1 MIFPYMF
8 FVFNTFVVKTF
19 IQNPKFMKPK
29 FYALLLTAVSFF
41 VFNTINAAPSLTILV
56 KPANGSV
63 KPGPDPLSLI
73 SARQFLTLTPKKYQ
87 ELTGKKMNLFQKME
101 FKMIQHKVKKMVNRG
116 EVVTMAD
123 VKDKFDDIGS
133 MNVLGFL
140 LGLVLGPVGV
150 VIALILKE
158 TGNVG
163 SDVLTWS
170 LYGLLVWLA
179 IVLVAILI

>member
-1 MIFPYMF
+1 
-8 FVFNTFVVKTF
+8 
-19 IQNPKFMKPK
+19 MKPK
-29 FYALLLTAVSFF
+29 FYSLLFTTVALFAFTIANASPLLV
-41 VFNTINAAPSLTILV
+41 VPV
-56 KPANGSV
+56 KSGSSV
-63 KPGPDPLSLI
+63 IKTETDPLSLI
-73 SARQFLTLTPKKYQ
+73 TAKQFLSLTPKKYQ
-87 ELTGKKMNLFQKME
+87 ELTGKKMNLFQKIE
-101 FKMIQHKVKKMVNRG
+101 FKMLQHKVKGMVKRG

-123 VKDKFDDIGS
+123 VKDRVDELSS

-158 TGNVG
+158 TGNVDAG
-163 SDVLTWS
+163 VLRWS